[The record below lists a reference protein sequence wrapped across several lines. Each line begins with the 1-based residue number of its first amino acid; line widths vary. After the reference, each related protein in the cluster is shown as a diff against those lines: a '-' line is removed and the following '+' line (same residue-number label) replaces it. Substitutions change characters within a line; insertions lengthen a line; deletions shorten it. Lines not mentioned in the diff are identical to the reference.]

1 MAASDPYMSSFYMT
15 STPYQAFGVGDGTWS
30 NGGEHMQTFLGG
42 YGGQV
47 GYDSHSTIDG
57 IFSGG
62 NFGGFNA
69 PAPSFNYGFHGN
81 GDFNAWGGSDVRGGT
96 KAYDDY
102 YQRNV
107 YQDDRVKT
115 LDQGVQNLTLAD
127 PKNIQDLPKDANGCP
142 VAANGASG
150 EKVSSDSS
158 SPNTA
163 DSTTM
168 GSINQPK
175 KGLSWASVASQ
186 PAKPQPSRR
195 RDKSSMSSIVPG
207 RHMDI
212 GTWEGKNGG
221 PKPVAPPP
229 APRPAWEAPRGGSRT
244 NTSTYSTPPP
254 RTPPQSTP
262 PQQSVSPQIQTQQQ
276 QMVPSVPQPPQSQ
289 QQSQPPQQQLQQ
301 QPQQQQNQLQQQPQ
315 PPPSQPPQGS
325 PQPQQLIVNQQHHSP
340 TSPLLQTTNMR
351 EMSSS
356 PQTGSSYNSS
366 QVVPSQGLSA
376 SNPTLDDL
384 QYRNEYNPKEFDL
397 SPENAR
403 FFVIKS
409 YSEDDIH
416 RSIKYEIWC
425 STEHGNKRLDSAFRE
440 SEGKGPI
447 FLFFSVNGSGHFCG
461 IAQMISCV
469 DYNCSSSVW
478 AQDKWK
484 GQFRVK
490 WIYVKDVPNNPLR
503 HIRLEN
509 NENKPVTNSRDTQ
522 EVPYEKG
529 KMVSVC
535 NWFFFQMVWSEFM
548 LLMFIMFVCNFNK
561 L

>member
-1 MAASDPYMSSFYMT
+1 
-15 STPYQAFGVGDGTWS
+15 
-30 NGGEHMQTFLGG
+30 MQTFLGG

-81 GDFNAWGGSDVRGGT
+81 GDFSAWGGSDVRSST
-96 KAYDDY
+96 KTYDDY

-115 LDQGVQNLTLAD
+115 LDQGVQGLTLAD
-127 PKNIQDLPKDANGCP
+127 PKTIQDLPKDANGCH
-142 VAANGASG
+142 VTTNGAAG
-150 EKVSSDSS
+150 EKISGGSS
-158 SPNTA
+158 SPNTG
-163 DSTTM
+163 DSL
-168 GSINQPK
+168 GSLNQPK

-195 RDKSSMSSIVPG
+195 RDKSTVSSIVPG

-229 APRPAWEAPRGGSRT
+229 APRPAWDAPRGSSRST
-244 NTSTYSTPPP
+244 TSTAYSTPPP
-254 RTPPQSTP
+254 RTPPHSTP
-262 PQQSVSPQIQTQQQ
+262 AQQPSSPQTQQS
-276 QMVPSVPQPPQSQ
+276 QMVPPIQLS
-289 QQSQPPQQQLQQ
+289 PQQQQQQVSQQPPSPQQQ
-301 QPQQQQNQLQQQPQ
+301 QPQQPQQQPQ
-315 PPPSQPPQGS
+315 QGS
-325 PQPQQLIVNQQHHSP
+325 SQQPQLAVNQQHHSP
-340 TSPLLQTTNMR
+340 NSLLQGPPMQDV
-351 EMSSS
+351 SGS
-356 PQTGSSYNSS
+356 PQTGSPYGP
-366 QVVPSQGLSA
+366 PSLVGPQGAHSA
-376 SNPTLDDL
+376 IHPTLDDL
-384 QYRNEYNPKEFDL
+384 QIRNEYNPKEFDL
-397 SPENAR
+397 SPKNAR

-425 STEHGNKRLDSAFRE
+425 STEHGNKRLDAAFRE
-440 SEGKGPI
+440 REGKGPI
-447 FLFFSVNGSGHFCG
+447 YLFFSVNGSGHFCG
-461 IAQMISCV
+461 IAQMMSCV
-469 DYNCSSSVW
+469 DYNSSSNVW

-490 WIYVKDVPNNPLR
+490 WVYVKDVPNNPLR

-529 KMVSVC
+529 KQV
-535 NWFFFQMVWSEFM
+535 
-548 LLMFIMFVCNFNK
+548 
-561 L
+561 